1 MKSLAISGVFHF
13 YAGRLYSIYLQKMI
27 DIFGMAGLSV
37 NRQLQC
43 NCLKHEDDPDF
54 LAISDLHLAI
64 FLLTCPF

>member
-1 MKSLAISGVFHF
+1 
-13 YAGRLYSIYLQKMI
+13 MI

-64 FLLTCPF
+64 FLNGFILNNRERKEGALPVPENN